1 MIDYSDAVHPRFD
14 KMYASLPEEDHKSMP
29 KGESLEMVRERIEP
43 YWNEQILPTLKT
55 MKGGSSILFS
65 AHEHVLRGMVQ
76 FLAGL
81 DNEQILSLRLPNGA
95 PFVFEFEPSVVLKT
109 FDMPV
114 ELEPTSNYYIDDK
127 TVSVYDKAEKD
138 DAKLQ

>member
-1 MIDYSDAVHPRFD
+1 
-14 KMYASLPEEDHKSMP
+14 MP
-29 KGESLEMVRERIEP
+29 KGESLEMVRQRIEP

-81 DNEQILSLRLPNGA
+81 DNEQILTLRLPNGA
-95 PFVFEFEPSVVLKT
+95 PFVFEFEPSSEMLGIPT
-109 FDMPV
+109 
-114 ELEPTSNYYIDDK
+114 ELETTTNYYIDDK
-127 TVSVYDKAEKD
+127 TLSVYDKAEAD